1 MSAKRD
7 FTPELI
13 PRKGEWIAWIL
24 AGLALIFWGLV
35 RFRVESVPWGAIAL
49 FVILFLSAGSISLGN
64 WVDRHTV
71 LSLDP
76 EGIQYRNGLRSINL
90 KWEDVQ
96 EVRVLESTWG
106 QRVQVINPTISFIFR
121 TLGEVRVQDDL
132 KGRLGFAEGA
142 FILKEILA
150 SAGLSK
156 HADSEKVRYYT
167 RP

>member
-1 MSAKRD
+1 MQISRD

-13 PRKGEWIAWIL
+13 PRRGEWTAWVL
-24 AGLALIFWGLV
+24 TGLV
-35 RFRVESVPWGAIAL
+35 LIILGIVRLQTESAPWGVVAL
-49 FVILFLSAGSISLGN
+49 FVILALSAGSISLGN

-71 LSLDP
+71 LSLTPD
-76 EGIQYRNGLRSINL
+76 GIQYRNGLRSIAL

-96 EVRVLESTWG
+96 AVHVLNSAWG
-106 QRVQVINPTISFIFR
+106 QRVQVISPTISFIFR

-150 SAGLSK
+150 SAGL
-156 HADSEKVRYYT
+156 AQRTDGEKVRYYT